1 MKITE
6 VWDSAFIRSPVE
18 TVSESAEAV
27 ALGLA
32 PAPAPEAPAK
42 VPVPAEPRP
51 PEAVPARWGRWG
63 GFQPGVVVI
72 YMNLS
77 FSQSTMIEFWLVGVD
92 VCLHLNAK
100 MLT

>member
-1 MKITE
+1 MRITE

-32 PAPAPEAPAK
+32 PAPEAPAK

-51 PEAVPARWGRWG
+51 PEAVPARWGKIGRAH
-63 GFQPGVVVI
+63 V
-72 YMNLS
+72 
-77 FSQSTMIEFWLVGVD
+77 
-92 VCLHLNAK
+92 
-100 MLT
+100 

>member
-32 PAPAPEAPAK
+32 PA

-63 GFQPGVVVI
+63 GFQPGVIVI

-77 FSQSTMIEFWLVGVD
+77 FS
-92 VCLHLNAK
+92 
-100 MLT
+100 